1 MATVASVRSRAAGA
15 VAVVGVDGVGCV
27 VKVGT
32 TADEANEAETVT
44 AAKAVATL
52 VVGSVKGAHAA
63 KGWVAEVTAVAEE
76 KDTEV
81 ETVMTAAVGTV
92 VAAVAA
98 VGSGMVTAGMAGM
111 EARVREAE
119 VVAEGMA
126 VVEAQSGT
134 MHRRAPQRSPG

>member
-1 MATVASVRSRAAGA
+1 MAAVASVRSRAAGA
-15 VAVVGVDGVGCV
+15 VAVAGVDGVGCMA
-27 VKVGT
+27 KVGT
-32 TADEANEAETVT
+32 MADVANEAETVKV
-44 AAKAVATL
+44 AKAVATL
-52 VVGSVKGAHAA
+52 VVGSAKAAHAA
-63 KGWVAEVTAVAEE
+63 KGWVVEATAVAEE

-126 VVEAQSGT
+126 VVEA
-134 MHRRAPQRSPG
+134 

>member
-1 MATVASVRSRAAGA
+1 MAAVASVRSRAARA

-27 VKVGT
+27 AKVGM
-32 TADEANEAETVT
+32 TAGEVNEAETVT
-44 AAKAVATL
+44 AAKVVATL

-63 KGWVAEVTAVAEE
+63 KGWVVEATAVAEE

-92 VAAVAA
+92 AAAVAA
-98 VGSGMVTAGMAGM
+98 VGSGMVMAGMAGM

-119 VVAEGMA
+119 VVAEGME
-126 VVEAQSGT
+126 VVEAQTGT
-134 MHRRAPQRSPG
+134 MHCRAPQRSPG